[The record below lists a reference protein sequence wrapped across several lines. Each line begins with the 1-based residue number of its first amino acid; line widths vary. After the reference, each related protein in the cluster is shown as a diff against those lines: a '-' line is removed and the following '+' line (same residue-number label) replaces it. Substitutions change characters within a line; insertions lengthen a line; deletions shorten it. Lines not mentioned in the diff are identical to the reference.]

1 MVTVRIKENSKQAK
15 ALIAMLKT
23 FPFVEVDEEPNRYNE
38 ETEKAIRD
46 ARAGKNMIRAKNAE
60 ELLKKLKI

>member
-1 MVTVRIKENSKQAK
+1 MVVVRIKENSKQAK
-15 ALIAMLKT
+15 AVIAMLKT
-23 FPFVEVDEEPNRYNE
+23 FPFVEVDEEPNRYND

>member
-1 MVTVRIKENSKQAK
+1 
-15 ALIAMLKT
+15 MLKT
-23 FPFVEVDEEPNRYNE
+23 FPFVEIDDEPNRYND

-46 ARAGKNMIRAKNAE
+46 ARARKNMISAKNAE

>member
-1 MVTVRIKENSKQAK
+1 MVIVKIKENSKQAK
-15 ALIAMLKT
+15 AVIAMLKT
-23 FPFVEVDEEPNRYNE
+23 FPFVEIDDEPNRYND

-46 ARAGKNMIRAKNAE
+46 ARARKNMISAKNAE